1 FEYSNSNYVILG
13 YIIESIT
20 KQPYAKAL
28 QQRIVS
34 KAGLKDTY
42 HGGKIDPKRHESNSY
57 RFVGSWQPASET
69 NMSIPGG
76 AGAVVSTPT
85 DMTRFIEA
93 LFMGKLVSKQSLD
106 QMINITDG
114 YGMGMIQ
121 FPLGAKRAYG
131 HNGSIDG
138 FASMLA
144 YFPTQKLAIA
154 YCTNGQA
161 YPINDIMIGVLN
173 IYFQAPYQ
181 IPRFRAAPALS
192 PAEMVQYTGTYASS
206 QMPLKIEVTA
216 KGSALQAQATGQP
229 ALPLTLVDK
238 DIFTFDPAGIRME
251 FAPDRREMLLKQGG
265 RSYLFKV
272 E

>member
-1 FEYSNSNYVILG
+1 
-13 YIIESIT
+13 
-20 KQPYAKAL
+20 
-28 QQRIVS
+28 
-34 KAGLKDTY
+34 
-42 HGGKIDPKRHESNSY
+42 
-57 RFVGSWQPASET
+57 
-69 NMSIPGG
+69 M
-76 AGAVVSTPT
+76 STPT
-85 DMTRFIEA
+85 DMTQFIEA

-106 QMINITDG
+106 QMTTITDG

-121 FPLGAKRAYG
+121 FPLGTKRAYG

-144 YFPTQKLAIA
+144 YFPAEKLVIA

-161 YPINDIMIGVLN
+161 YPINDIMIGVLS
-173 IYFQAPYQ
+173 IYFQVPYQ
-181 IPRFRAAPALS
+181 IPRFKAAPILS
-192 PAEMVQYTGTYASS
+192 PAEIARYAGMYAST

-216 KGSALQAQATGQP
+216 KGAALQAQATGQP

-238 DIFTFDPAGIRME
+238 DTFTFDPAGIRMV

-265 RSYLFKV
+265 RSYLFKM